1 MPRSTSP
8 PPLRLDHTTYRIGRG
23 ETGVLTIEPYK
34 STLLPLWRFK
44 TPAIARTSSA
54 SLWEAFLDYENRD
67 DFVGMDMARKF
78 LQMGMTRAK
87 RYANHKG
94 GRKYKAGV
102 GGGGKGGLIEVG
114 EGEEWKGR
122 REKEEASAVFRGV
135 WERARGYGPYLER
148 KTVFLKK
155 QKEWDRE
162 RKAEEGRE
170 TKGGKTKQK
179 READDEQSGSA
190 GRVVS

>member
-1 MPRSTSP
+1 MSRSKSP
-8 PPLRLDHTTYRIGRG
+8 PPLRLDHTSYRIGRG

-34 STLLPLWRFK
+34 SALLPLWRFK
-44 TPAIARTSSA
+44 TPDIARTSSA
-54 SLWEAFLDYENRD
+54 SLWEAFLDYERRD

-94 GRKYKAGV
+94 GKKYKAGV
-102 GGGGKGGLIEVG
+102 TGKGKGEVIAVA
-114 EGEEWKGR
+114 EGEDWKGR
-122 REKEEASAVFRGV
+122 QEKEEASVIFREA
-135 WERARGYGPYLER
+135 WERARDYGPYLEK

-162 RKAEEGRE
+162 RKAEEDSGAEQRKIMGE
-170 TKGGKTKQK
+170 S
-179 READDEQSGSA
+179 EDDG
-190 GRVVS
+190 